1 MRHLTRHLAPRP
13 LTLGLRHLFAGLGKV
28 MDHQVVGPHQT
39 GNLILL
45 IVNDVFQSRSPGVYH
60 LASHV
65 NNRAEHFVYH
75 SCSEEPGD
83 NQQYEEHRHHEYGVE
98 YRICLERKSGIS
110 IWCAQDC
117 HDLALVIENRR
128 VHGVETLAAE
138 TLLVDV
144 VSLVVIHDVPV
155 RLVIGPG
162 TDNHVFENLRCRGV
176 EHFAARTVQSYV
188 GPGVVSDIVD
198 NG

>member
-1 MRHLTRHLAPRP
+1 MRHLTRHFAPGP
-13 LTLGLRHLFAGLGKV
+13 LPLYLRHLFAGLGKV
-28 MDHQVVGPHQT
+28 MYHQVVCPHKS
-39 GNLILL
+39 GNFILL

-65 NNRAEHFVYH
+65 NNRAEHLVNH
-75 SCSEEPGD
+75 SCREESGD

-128 VHGVETLAAE
+128 VHGVEKSAAQ

-144 VSLVVIHDVPV
+144 IPLVVIHDVPV
-155 RLVIGPG
+155 RLIIGPG
-162 TDNHVFENLRCRGV
+162 TDNHVFENLRRRGV
-176 EHFAARTVQSYV
+176 EHFAARTVQRYV
-188 GPGVVSDIVD
+188 RPGVVSDIVD

>member
-1 MRHLTRHLAPRP
+1 M
-13 LTLGLRHLFAGLGKV
+13 
-28 MDHQVVGPHQT
+28 
-39 GNLILL
+39 
-45 IVNDVFQSRSPGVYH
+45 
-60 LASHV
+60 
-65 NNRAEHFVYH
+65 
-75 SCSEEPGD
+75 
-83 NQQYEEHRHHEYGVE
+83 E

-117 HDLALVIENRR
+117 HDLALIIENGR

-155 RLVIGPG
+155 RLIIGPG
-162 TDNHVFENLRCRGV
+162 TDNHVFENFRSRGV
-176 EHFAARTVQSYV
+176 EHFAARTVQRYV
-188 GPGVVSDIVD
+188 RPGVVSDIVD